1 MNKIF
6 FLVKFLTEQDHVN
19 NFIQGKIYFNKLSEF
34 KEIKDSEAS
43 RRNDQYEGA
52 AAWLQPEKVR
62 MEINSID
69 FSNDLAGPLTIQ
81 MNRLNHLHIFCVH
94 AVHSGHLDL
103 TKLSGDNIESLRD
116 ELKIPDDCL
125 SLGEHA
131 VVINNMPEFIKRVE
145 DAAVT
150 NGYKLIKGR
159 VKYYNPETLHG
170 YFQNMEAIFR
180 KRDEYSY
187 QREFRFV
194 LDTRTTDDCP
204 LILNIGN
211 IRDITLQ
218 LKSNELNG
226 EKFLGGK
233 ISLA

>member
-1 MNKIF
+1 MNTIF

-43 RRNDQYEGA
+43 RRNDQYEGT

-187 QREFRFV
+187 QREYRFV
-194 LDTRTTDDCP
+194 FDTKTTDNCP
-204 LILNIGN
+204 LILDIGN